1 LGIGNDET
9 YLTIKLI
16 YTAKTIGFIML
27 TTSAALDPEHAR
39 NLSIHFCLPL
49 ALFAKL
55 KRFIDLQ
62 NLLAQFLKNYNVKH
76 EILIVTQ
83 HEQDQY

>member
-16 YTAKTIGFIML
+16 YTAKTIGFVML

-55 KRFIDLQ
+55 KRFIDLK
-62 NLLAQFLKNYNVKH
+62 NLLAQPLQNYKVKH
-76 EILIVTQ
+76 EIFVVTQ
-83 HEQDQY
+83 HEQDQF